1 MTDII
6 SLYTNPFSRG
16 RIAHWMLEEVGAPY
30 HVELLDFDSKE
41 HKSPTY
47 LTLNPMGKVPAI
59 VHRGVVVTEAAA
71 ICAYL
76 ADAFPVAKLAPLPS
90 EPARGTYFRWLFFAA
105 ANIEAAA
112 MDKQSPRVS
121 EVRTSAL
128 GYGTY
133 EDVIK
138 ALENAIAPGPYV
150 LGDRFSAAD
159 VYLGSQIGWGLMT
172 KTIEPRPTFADY
184 VGRISKRP
192 AYVRFMEKSKE
203 LEQALKDRKAST
215 AAQA

>member
-6 SLYTNPFSRG
+6 SFYTNPFSRG
-16 RIAHWMLEEVGAPY
+16 RIAHWMLEEVAAPY
-30 HVELLDFDSKE
+30 HVELLDFEHKE
-41 HKSPTY
+41 HKSAEY

-59 VHRGVVVTEAAA
+59 VHRGVVITEAAA

-105 ANIEAAA
+105 ACIEQAGT
-112 MDKQSPRVS
+112 DKQNPRTVD
-121 EVRTSAL
+121 VRASAL

-133 EDVIK
+133 EDVMNGI
-138 ALENAIAPGPYV
+138 ESAITPGPYI

-159 VYLGSQIGWGLMT
+159 VYFGSQLVWGLMI
-172 KTIEPRPTFADY
+172 KSIEPRPAFAEY
-184 VGRISKRP
+184 VARLSKRP
-192 AYVRFMEKSKE
+192 AYARFMEKTKE
-203 LEQALKDRKAST
+203 LEQAMKAR
-215 AAQA
+215 QAKP